1 MNKEIELFEKIKRIR
16 ALAQVGL
23 IYSTNE
29 YDTDRY
35 NELLDI
41 SNSMTSLITNV
52 KPSVIAESFT
62 IEKEYITPKVDV
74 RGVIFNEQDEILLVK
89 EKADNK
95 WSLPGGWAEVGYS
108 PTEGVVK
115 EVQEET
121 GLNVRPIRLLA
132 VLDKRC
138 HPYPP
143 ALHYVYKIF
152 IQCEVKD
159 GNLSTTFDILDVG
172 YFKQNDLPT
181 LSEERV
187 IKKHINLMFEYKK
200 NPSKKARID

>member
-41 SNSMTSLITNV
+41 SNYMTSLLTNV
-52 KPSVIAESFT
+52 DPSIIAKSFT
-62 IEKEYITPKVDV
+62 IENEYITPKVDV
-74 RGVIFNEQDEILLVK
+74 RGVVFSEQGEILLVK

-95 WSLPGGWAEVGYS
+95 WSLPGGWAEIGYT

-121 GLNVRPIRLLA
+121 GLNVQPIRLIA

-143 ALHYVYKIF
+143 AMHYVYKIF
-152 IQCEVKD
+152 ILCKVKD
-159 GNLSTTFDILDVG
+159 GNLNTAFDILDVG
-172 YFKQNDLPT
+172 YFKQNKLPPI
-181 LSEERV
+181 SEERV
-187 IKKHINLMFEYKK
+187 IKEHIDLMFEYEK
-200 NPSKKARID
+200 NPSKETIID